1 MTLLNRLL
9 RKNVSIGQTAGYAAA
24 TLVGLTIIL
33 TAIQFYVD
41 ITTASDEDGGFVS
54 ADYLIISKKVSGWGT
69 ITGKQVEFSDA
80 EIEDL
85 RSQPWTQ
92 SLAPF
97 TPARFDVNATVEMAG
112 RGLHTAMFFEAIPDE
127 YFDIKPDG
135 WNYTPGESREVPI
148 IISKDYLSLY
158 NFGFAPTRGMPQ
170 ISEKIVSKIPL
181 TISVSGNGQQQTLT
195 GRVVGFSSRLNTIA
209 VPQSFL
215 DDANDRLAN
224 SAPKPPSRLIVKLKS
239 IGDPAAMSYMEDHGY
254 EIAGDK
260 SDNGRAN
267 FFLRL
272 VTTIVIAIGAVI
284 AVLAFFI
291 LVLSIWLVL
300 QKNREKICGLVE
312 LGYTP
317 AQVAV
322 PYCRLVMIVDAVV
335 LILALGITIS
345 AHFAWA
351 GSLDQLGLSVGA
363 VWMTAVIAVLLVA
376 AITLLHIVII
386 RRKVR
391 AAAR

>member
-1 MTLLNRLL
+1 MTLINRLL
-9 RKNVSIGQTAGYAAA
+9 RKNVSPGQIIGYAAA
-24 TLVGLTIIL
+24 TLVGLAIIL

-69 ITGKQVEFSDA
+69 VTGKQVEFSDR

-85 RSQPWTQ
+85 RARPWVQ

-97 TPARFDVNATVEMAG
+97 TQAAFDVSASVSMGG

-127 YFDIKPDG
+127 YFDVKPRG
-135 WNYTPGESREVPI
+135 WNYDPATSTEVPI

-170 ISEKIVSKIPL
+170 ISENLVTKIPL
-181 TISVSGNGQQQTLT
+181 TISVSGNGRQQSLT

-209 VPQSFL
+209 VPKSFL
-215 DDANDRLAN
+215 DYANEAFA
-224 SAPKPPSRLIVKLKS
+224 STAPKAPSRLIVKLKS
-239 IGDPAAMSYMEDHGY
+239 VGDPDAMEYMQEHGY

-272 VTTIVIAIGAVI
+272 VTSIVVGIGIVIAI
-284 AVLAFFI
+284 LAFFI

-300 QKNREKICGLVE
+300 QKNREKIRGLVE
-312 LGYTP
+312 LGYSP
-317 AQVAV
+317 AQVAR
-322 PYCRLVMIVDAVV
+322 PYCRLVMLVNLIV
-335 LILALGITIS
+335 LFLALTVAIG
-345 AHFAWA
+345 AHFVWA
-351 GSLDQLGLSVGA
+351 GSLDRLGLSVGP
-363 VWMTAVIAVLLVA
+363 VWVTVGIGILLVV
-376 AITLLHIVII
+376 AITVLHLVII

>member
-9 RKNVSIGQTAGYAAA
+9 RKNVSVGQTIGYAAA

-69 ITGKQVEFSDA
+69 VTGKQVEFSDK
-80 EIEDL
+80 EVEEL

-97 TPARFDVNATVEMAG
+97 TPARFDVNATVDMAG

-127 YFDIKPDG
+127 YFDVKPSG
-135 WNYTPGESREVPI
+135 WNYTPGESKELPI

-170 ISEKIVSKIPL
+170 ISEKIISKIPL
-181 TISVSGNGQQQTLT
+181 TISISGNGQQQTLT

-215 DDANDRLAN
+215 DEANARLSN
-224 SAPKPPSRLIVKLKS
+224 SEAKPPSRLIVKLKS

-272 VTTIVIAIGAVI
+272 VTTIVVAIGAVI

-300 QKNREKICGLVE
+300 QKNREKIRGLVE

-322 PYCRLVMIVDAVV
+322 PYCRLVMMVDAIV
-335 LILALGITIS
+335 LVLALGIAIG
-345 AHFAWA
+345 AHVAWA
-351 GSLDQLGLSVGA
+351 NSLDQLGLSVGPVWIMA
-363 VWMTAVIAVLLVA
+363 VTAVALVA
-376 AITLLHIVII
+376 AITMLHILII